1 MIKHLSIR
9 SRLALAMGFLS
20 VLLIAGGAMGISGVA
35 MSNNDLQQLYS
46 NQLASSVAL
55 SETSVALARA
65 RLWIFRIA
73 LDPAGSDVSKF
84 AQNAKDQLDR
94 SKKAWDAYRALP
106 FSDAD
111 EERGAG
117 EVNKRLQDLATIGYE
132 PVFQAIASGD
142 AGKKKSAVSGMS
154 SAQYGDVTGRI
165 DSLEQKQASV
175 AHSFYLRDEVRFEW
189 FVSIAIAGVAVA
201 LGAAALAWR
210 SLQRAIGHPIEEA
223 LNHFR
228 AIAEG
233 DLSAR
238 VEVRSSDEMGQMM
251 TGLQA
256 MQRKLVE
263 TISAVRDGASAI
275 DTAAK
280 EIAVGNMDLSSRTEE
295 QAASLEQTSA
305 SMGELT
311 TAVKHNTE
319 NARQG
324 NMLAIDA
331 SATAERGGDM
341 VRRVVET
348 MHKISGSS
356 EQVGKIIG
364 VIEGIAFQT
373 NILALNAAVEAARAG
388 EQGRG
393 FAVVASEVRSL
404 AQRSASA
411 AKEIKELIGQSVAH
425 VNEGSKLVDETGG
438 TIDEVVAA
446 AKRVASLMNEIAAAS
461 EEQHAGIE
469 QVNRAVAQM
478 DDVTQQNAALVEEAS
493 AAAQSL
499 AAQSNGM
506 REVVTVFKLAPE
518 LSNGAF

>member
-1 MIKHLSIR
+1 MIKGLSIR
-9 SRLALAMGFLS
+9 RRLALAMGFLG
-20 VLLIAGGAMGISGVA
+20 VLLIAGGTMGVSGVA
-35 MSNNDLQQLYS
+35 MSNSDLQRLYS

-55 SETSVALARA
+55 SETSIALARA

-73 LDPAGSDVSKF
+73 LNPAGSGVSKF
-84 AQNAKDQLDR
+84 AQNAQDQLDR
-94 SKKAWDAYRALP
+94 SKNAWAAYRALP
-106 FSDAD
+106 LSDAD

-117 EVNKRLQDLATIGYE
+117 EVDQRLKDLVTAGYE
-132 PVFQAIASGD
+132 PVFQAIASAD
-142 AGKKKSAVSGMS
+142 AGKITSAVSAMS
-154 SAQYGDVTGRI
+154 AAQYGDVTSRI
-165 DSLEQKQASV
+165 DALEQTQAKLAQSSY
-175 AHSFYLRDEVRFEW
+175 ARAEARFDW
-189 FVSIAIAGVAVA
+189 FVGIAIAGVAFA
-201 LGAAALAWR
+201 LVAAALAWR
-210 SLQRAIGHPIEEA
+210 SLQRAIGRPIEEA
-223 LNHFR
+223 LHHFR

-233 DLSAR
+233 DLTAR

-251 TGLQA
+251 NGLQA
-256 MQRKLVE
+256 MQSKLVE
-263 TISAVRDGASAI
+263 TISAVRDGARAI
-275 DTAAK
+275 DTAAR

-311 TAVKHNTE
+311 TAVKHNTD

-324 NMLAIDA
+324 NLLAVNA
-331 SATAERGGDM
+331 STTAERGGEM

-348 MHKISGSS
+348 MHRISGSS
-356 EQVGKIIG
+356 KQVEQIIG

-388 EQGRG
+388 ELGRG

-411 AKEIKELIGQSVAH
+411 AKEIKELIGQSAAH

-438 TIDEVVAA
+438 TIDEVVAS

-506 REVVTVFKLAPE
+506 REAVTVFKLD
-518 LSNGAF
+518 

>member
-1 MIKHLSIR
+1 
-9 SRLALAMGFLS
+9 
-20 VLLIAGGAMGISGVA
+20 MGISGVA
-35 MSNNDLQQLYS
+35 MSNSDLQQLYS
-46 NQLASSVAL
+46 NQLMSSVAL
-55 SETSVALARA
+55 SETSLALARS

-73 LDPAGSDVSKF
+73 LDPAGSSLSKF
-84 AQNAKDQLDR
+84 ARNAKDQLDQ
-94 SKKAWDAYRALP
+94 SKKAWNTYRALP

-111 EERGAG
+111 EARGAG
-117 EVNKRLQDLATIGYE
+117 EVNKRLEDLATTGYE

-142 AGKKKSAVSGMS
+142 ADRIKSAVSAMS

-165 DSLEQKQASV
+165 DSLERKQASV
-175 AHSFYLRDEVRFEW
+175 AHSFYLRAETRFAW
-189 FVSIAIAGVAVA
+189 FVGIAIAGVAFA
-201 LGAAALAWR
+201 LVAAALAWR
-210 SLQRAIGHPIEEA
+210 SLQAAIGRPIEEA

-233 DLSAR
+233 DLTAR

-263 TISAVRDGASAI
+263 TISAVRDGVSAI

-311 TAVKHNTE
+311 ATVKHNTD

-324 NMLAIDA
+324 NMLAMDA
-331 SATAERGGDM
+331 SASAERGGEM

-356 EQVGKIIG
+356 ERVGQIIG

-411 AKEIKELIGQSVAH
+411 AKEIKELIDQSEAH
-425 VNEGSKLVDETGG
+425 VNEGSKLVDET
-438 TIDEVVAA
+438 AA
-446 AKRVASLMNEIAAAS
+446 RSTRSLS
-461 EEQHAGIE
+461 P
-469 QVNRAVAQM
+469 
-478 DDVTQQNAALVEEAS
+478 QNAWPAS
-493 AAAQSL
+493 
-499 AAQSNGM
+499 
-506 REVVTVFKLAPE
+506 
-518 LSNGAF
+518 

>member
-1 MIKHLSIR
+1 
-9 SRLALAMGFLS
+9 
-20 VLLIAGGAMGISGVA
+20 
-35 MSNNDLQQLYS
+35 MS
-46 NQLASSVAL
+46 A
-55 SETSVALARA
+55 
-65 RLWIFRIA
+65 
-73 LDPAGSDVSKF
+73 
-84 AQNAKDQLDR
+84 
-94 SKKAWDAYRALP
+94 
-106 FSDAD
+106 
-111 EERGAG
+111 
-117 EVNKRLQDLATIGYE
+117 
-132 PVFQAIASGD
+132 
-142 AGKKKSAVSGMS
+142 
-154 SAQYGDVTGRI
+154 AQYGDVTGRI

-175 AHSFYLRDEVRFEW
+175 THSFYLRAETRFSW
-189 FVSIAIAGVAVA
+189 FVAVA
-201 LGAAALAWR
+201 VAGIALALVAAALAWR
-210 SLQRAIGHPIEEA
+210 SLQRAIGRPIEEA
-223 LNHFR
+223 LTHFK
-228 AIAEG
+228 AIATG
-233 DLSAR
+233 DLTAR
-238 VEVRSSDEMGQMM
+238 VEVHSSDEMGQMM

-263 TISAVRDGASAI
+263 TISAVRDGVSAI
-275 DTAAK
+275 DTSAK

-311 TAVKHNTE
+311 TAVKHNTDS
-319 NARQG
+319 ARQG
-324 NMLAIDA
+324 NLLATDA
-331 SATAERGGDM
+331 SATAERGGEM
-341 VRRVVET
+341 VRRVVDT

-356 EQVGKIIG
+356 ERVGQIIG

-411 AKEIKELIGQSVAH
+411 AKEIKELIDLSAVH
-425 VNEGSKLVDETGG
+425 VSEGSRLVDETGG
-438 TIDEVVAA
+438 TIDEVVAS
-446 AKRVASLMNEIAAAS
+446 AKRVASLMNEIASAS

-506 REVVTVFKLAPE
+506 REVVTIFKLASE
-518 LSNGAF
+518 